1 MINVIKP
8 ELLGNRLDADFYK
21 QDFIDNE
28 LILNNFG
35 SVSLN
40 SLIELKKS
48 GYGVLPK
55 SNEYIDNGLPLIR
68 GGDLSF
74 GHIQEIAVFVPEYYR
89 DSRAIAKTGD
99 VLILI
104 KGACI
109 DGPEGVARIGEVE
122 NGYLFNG
129 SCYRLSFKQSE
140 LDGYYFIAY
149 SQTKFFLKQKKRQ
162 IANTGI
168 SYNDESSIL
177 NYLVPNFSAIVK
189 KYIGDKVRQAE
200 LFKKIAKLKHEENAK
215 KFKVLIGEYKLEN
228 SKYQYVKPEFISE
241 RLDQNHYQTCLLSC
255 HELLQEK
262 MHVTLGD
269 KKYFSGLT
277 DGDHGNPIYGEGVF
291 YLRAS
296 ELRDGIVE
304 QKNLISIASSYA
316 EKVGE
321 SCWAREGD
329 IIFSIVGTLGL
340 TAIVTKETE
349 GVMSRGI
356 AKIKSCLLPKFY
368 VKSFFKT
375 DYFQKQ
381 LDRYSVGSVQRGVYL
396 SALNKLLVPI
406 LDNTVQEDI
415 AATERIADEMLK
427 ISNKLICLSAY
438 LVEALI
444 DGVIIEDQL
453 VQAQNTLE
461 QGDTSLD
468 RAILSQMTE
477 DGYTVPGSKPLFSDL
492 DEFYDLLEQ
501 AKALE

>member
-1 MINVIKP
+1 MINIIKP
-8 ELLGNRLDADFYK
+8 DFLGNRLDADFYK
-21 QDFIDNE
+21 KDFIDNE

-35 SVSLN
+35 SIKLS
-40 SLIELKKS
+40 SLIEVKKS

-55 SNEYIDNGLPLIR
+55 SEEYIGKGLPLIR
-68 GGDLSF
+68 GGDLSY
-74 GHIQEIAVFVPEYYR
+74 GHVQEISVFVPEFYK

-109 DGPEGVARIGEVE
+109 DGPEGVARIAESE

-129 SCYRLSFKQSE
+129 SCYRLSFQRKD
-140 LDGYYFIAY
+140 LDGLFFIAY
-149 SQTKFFLKQKKRQ
+149 SQTKFFLKQKSRH

-168 SYNDESSIL
+168 SYNDENSIL
-177 NYLVPNFSAIVK
+177 NYMIPKLSDVTK
-189 KYIGDKVRQAE
+189 KYISEKIIQSE
-200 LFKKIAKLKHEENAK
+200 FFKRIANLKHKDNAG
-215 KFKVLIGEYKLEN
+215 KFRNLIGEYKLEN
-228 SKYQYVKPEFISE
+228 SRVQYVKPELISE
-241 RLDQNHYQTCLLSC
+241 RLDQNHYQTSLLNC
-255 HELLQEK
+255 HVLLKEK

-296 ELRDGIVE
+296 ELRDGIIE
-304 QKNLISIASSYA
+304 KKNLVSIASFHA
-316 EKVGE
+316 DKVGE

-356 AKIKSCLLPKFY
+356 AKIKSCILPKYY
-368 VKSFFKT
+368 VKAFLKT
-375 DYFQKQ
+375 DYFKKQ

-396 SALNKLLVPI
+396 SALTELMIPLL
-406 LDNTVQEDI
+406 DEKMQKDI
-415 AATERIADEMLK
+415 ASTEELADQMLK
-427 ISNKLICLSAY
+427 ISNKLVCLSSY

-444 DGVIIEDQL
+444 EGVITEEELIK
-453 VQAQNTLE
+453 AQNALE
-461 QGDTSLD
+461 QGDNTLD
-468 RAILSQMTE
+468 RAILSKMTE
-477 DGYTVPGSKPLFSDL
+477 EGYAVAGSKPLFADL
-492 DEFYDLLEQ
+492 DEFYELLEQ
-501 AKALE
+501 AKELE

>member
-1 MINVIKP
+1 MINIIKP
-8 ELLGNRLDADFYK
+8 DLLGNRLDADFYK
-21 QDFIDNE
+21 KDFIENE
-28 LILNNFG
+28 LILSNFG
-35 SVSLN
+35 SVTLSN
-40 SLIELKKS
+40 LIDVKKS

-55 SNEYIDNGLPLIR
+55 SDEYLNNGLPLIR

-74 GHIQEIAVFVPEYYR
+74 GRIQEIGVFVPEYYK

-109 DGPEGVARIGEVE
+109 DGPEGVARIGEAE
-122 NGYLFNG
+122 NGYLYNG

-140 LDGYYFIAY
+140 LDGYFFIAY

-200 LFKKIAKLKHEENAK
+200 LLKKIAKLKHIENATQLSN
-215 KFKVLIGEYKLEN
+215 LIGEYKLEN
-228 SKYQYVKPEFISE
+228 SKYQYVTPEFITE
-241 RLDQNHYQTCLLSC
+241 RLDQNHYQTSLLSC
-255 HELLQEK
+255 HALLKEK

-277 DGDHGNPIYGEGVF
+277 DGDHGNPVYGEDVF

-296 ELRDGIVE
+296 ELRDGIIE
-304 QKNLISIASSYA
+304 KKNLVSIASFHA
-316 EKVGE
+316 DKVGE

-356 AKIKSCLLPKFY
+356 AKITSCILPKYY

-375 DYFQKQ
+375 DYFKKQ

-396 SALNKLLVPI
+396 SALNELLVPV
-406 LDNTVQEDI
+406 LDDTVQRDI
-415 AATERIADEMLK
+415 ASTEKLADQMLK
-427 ISNKLICLSAY
+427 ISNKLIRLSSY

-444 DGVIIEDQL
+444 EGVLKEDQL
-453 VQAQNTLE
+453 IQAYNAVE

-468 RAILSQMTE
+468 RVILSQMTE
-477 DGYTVPGSKPLFSDL
+477 DGYAVAGSKPLFSDL